1 MSPIPAS
8 ANQAP
13 ATVNPAPAHRPLG
26 AVVGTLVLALAAAGG
41 ACGHRSA
48 AGTKPS
54 ADAAPVTTTLTEA
67 PASTRPEAVAPPAP
81 GGIASASEPGTPAR
95 SFAQFRPSRNGF
107 AFVNSFSGSPIP
119 GLPALPGLPSRFG
132 LCGGMSF
139 AAADL
144 FIAQQPPP
152 RATAPPASGTPLFN
166 FLQTRQLDSLAPN
179 LSIAAVF
186 AQWMARPDR
195 GPRGVACASAQHWPA
210 IRQRLEAG
218 EPVVLGLVLS
228 RPGQGALWDNH
239 QVLAYRLDPADPL
252 RVMIYDP
259 NHPRRDTTHLRLTN
273 TVEGL
278 FASPSRAAAMLA
290 TGLRTTLLAPAQDR
304 PRLPARADQPVRG
317 FFAMDYRPVP
327 PPKWLSASRPVPP
340 AG

>member
-1 MSPIPAS
+1 L
-8 ANQAP
+8 
-13 ATVNPAPAHRPLG
+13 R
-26 AVVGTLVLALAAAGG
+26 AVVGTLALALAAAAG

-48 AGTKPS
+48 ASITPS
-54 ADAAPVTTTLTEA
+54 ADAAPVATTPTGA
-67 PASTRPEAVAPPAP
+67 PTSKRSEAVAAP
-81 GGIASASEPGTPAR
+81 GPGGSTSINERGSPAR
-95 SFAQFRPSRNGF
+95 SFAQFRPSRDGF

-119 GLPALPGLPSRFG
+119 GLPALPGLPNRFG

-152 RATAPPASGTPLFN
+152 RETAPPASGSPLFN
-166 FLQTRQLDSLAPN
+166 YLQTRQLDSLAPN

-195 GPRGVACASAQHWPA
+195 GPRGVACASAQHWPE
-210 IRQRLEAG
+210 IRKRLEAG
-218 EPVVLGLVLS
+218 QPVVLGLVLS

-239 QVLAYRLDPADPL
+239 QVLAYRLDPADPR

-278 FASPSRAAAMLA
+278 FASPSRAAATLA
-290 TGLRTTLLAPAQDR
+290 IGLRTTLLAPAQDR

-327 PPKWLSASRPVPP
+327 PPAWLSASRPVPP